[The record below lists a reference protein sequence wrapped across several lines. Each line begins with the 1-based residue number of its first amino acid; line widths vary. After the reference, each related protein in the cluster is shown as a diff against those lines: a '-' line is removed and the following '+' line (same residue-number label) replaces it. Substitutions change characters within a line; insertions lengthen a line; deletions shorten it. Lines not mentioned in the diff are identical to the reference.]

1 MALKR
6 RAVNY
11 EELDI
16 QKMAWLARH
25 DGTDEA
31 DQFRIAV
38 RQYLHRRKKSVYP
51 IRGENPLEDTGTPP
65 NQP

>member
-1 MALKR
+1 VALKR

-11 EELDI
+11 EQLDI
-16 QKMAWLARH
+16 DKMEFLARH
-25 DGTDEA
+25 DGTDTA

-51 IRGENPLEDTGTPP
+51 IRGENPLEDPGVTPS
-65 NQP
+65 QP